1 MANIS
6 KLAALLELD
15 EDGEWLAGKFNQ
27 YLVDEK
33 KRELLKL
40 KISEMDAAYLS
51 MSQDLTLTQSEADV
65 LKMVHAANKPLTA
78 SDISNKSGP
87 GVVDSLKYRQHASAT
102 LNKLVH
108 KSLLGRVPKQGRN
121 MYFAPSR
128 DAVKQ
133 ILVYLGQVPQEID
146 PQVISDISG
155 LPPETLSTILM
166 DLY

>member
-15 EDGEWLAGKFNQ
+15 EDGEWLAGKFSQ

-40 KISEMDAAYLS
+40 KISEVDEAHLS
-51 MSQDLTLTQSEADV
+51 MNQDFTLTQSEADV
-65 LKMVHAANKPLTA
+65 LRMVIDANKPLTA
-78 SDISNKSGP
+78 SDITAQSELGK
-87 GVVDSLKYRQHASAT
+87 VDSLKYRQHASAT
-102 LNKLVH
+102 LNKLVG
-108 KSLLGRVPKQGRN
+108 KGLLGKVPSQGRGT
-121 MYFAPSR
+121 YFAPSR

-133 ILVYLGQVPQEID
+133 ILIFLGQVPQESD
-146 PQVISDISG
+146 LQAISDISG
-155 LPPETLSTILM
+155 LPPETLTTIIK